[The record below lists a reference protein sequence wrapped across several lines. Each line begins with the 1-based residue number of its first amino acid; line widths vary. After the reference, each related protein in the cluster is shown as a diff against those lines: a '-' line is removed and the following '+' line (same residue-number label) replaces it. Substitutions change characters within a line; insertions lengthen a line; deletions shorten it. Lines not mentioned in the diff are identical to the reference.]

1 MMFAC
6 KNVVPLKIHH
16 AKFRVVTGYNYGI
29 DYTRYDC
36 ENYKYFAS
44 QAWEVYTHGINIV

>member
-6 KNVVPLKIHH
+6 KNVVPLKI
-16 AKFRVVTGYNYGI
+16 RVIVGDDYVI
-29 DYTRYDC
+29 DYTTDYFKC
-36 ENYKYFAS
+36 FAS